1 MSIEETIIKYLDNQL
16 TEEEKNN
23 FEIEL
28 NNSAKLKNEFLK
40 FQSVKLKTDELKQI
54 ETNEAYYN
62 SIIPRFRNKL
72 KINSGKIVY
81 KKIAFALSI
90 LIVTAIS
97 YMVYYTLY
105 VKMDSGYDLAEFTE
119 SLSDKEKLELLEELD
134 INSDVYSEEYFNNL
148 NSEDYK
154 SALQES
160 LIDTEDKKQLADL
173 YDIEITEPGEF
184 ISYQEFELIYDEL
197 LNMNF
202 FKEEKL

>member
-23 FEIEL
+23 FETEL
-28 NNSAKLKNEFLK
+28 NNSVKLKNEFLK

-72 KINSGKIVY
+72 KINSGKIIY

-160 LIDTEDKKQLADL
+160 LIDTEDKKQLAEL
-173 YDIEITEPGEF
+173 YDIEITEPAEF